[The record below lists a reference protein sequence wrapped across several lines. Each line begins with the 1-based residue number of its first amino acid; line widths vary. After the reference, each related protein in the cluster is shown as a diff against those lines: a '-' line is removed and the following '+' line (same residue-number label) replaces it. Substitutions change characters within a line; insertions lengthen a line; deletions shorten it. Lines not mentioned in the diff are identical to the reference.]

1 MKKKVLMSLILLA
14 IIGTS
19 AVFAQQ
25 PTLDKL
31 KWGNVLSVNATYGSS
46 TGKMQLVEAADKS
59 ISGTVVIPGTYN
71 GNPVEA
77 KNFANCANITSF
89 VMLDG
94 AISIS
99 NSAFNGC
106 TGLTSFTI
114 PASVNIFG
122 TSGFPGDLPAKYKAG
137 GAGTYTRQAGSN
149 TWTKQ

>member
-1 MKKKVLMSLILLA
+1 MNKRALMSLVLLVL
-14 IIGTS
+14 IGTR

-31 KWGNVLSVNATYGSS
+31 KWGNVLSVGANYGSS
-46 TGKMQLVEAADKS
+46 TGKMQLVEAANKS

-89 VMLDG
+89 IMLDG
-94 AISIS
+94 AVSIS
-99 NSAFNGC
+99 NGAFTGC

-114 PASVNIFG
+114 PASVNVFG

-137 GAGTYTRQAGSN
+137 GAGTYTREAGGN